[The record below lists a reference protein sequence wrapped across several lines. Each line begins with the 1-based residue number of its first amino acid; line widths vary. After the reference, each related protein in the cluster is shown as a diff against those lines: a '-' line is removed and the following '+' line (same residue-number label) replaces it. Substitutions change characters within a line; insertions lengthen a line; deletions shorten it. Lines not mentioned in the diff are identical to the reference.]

1 MEMHQVGIHSYFYP
15 EIDLTCVPRT
25 KFILSDIGKASR
37 YSALHVRL
45 ESKSHE
51 KLFVL
56 VVRDS
61 CHAADALDGNTLTAF
76 AKVHGWLS
84 SYHLGWVLLKISE

>member
-1 MEMHQVGIHSYFYP
+1 MVPMTWGEHLPKVQPRINKTQTVY
-15 EIDLTCVPRT
+15 EICLGLV
-25 KFILSDIGKASR
+25 FA

-61 CHAADALDGNTLTAF
+61 CHAADALDGKN
-76 AKVHGWLS
+76 
-84 SYHLGWVLLKISE
+84 